1 MKLRISLIFV
11 IGLLA
16 AFMQFSDGCASKDF
30 SDYIHKF
37 EISQDQYDISP
48 VDSHL
53 NLPRQTNFTNTQR
66 SYTNVRRVQN
76 IGVSKTCN
84 LYKNGHIAAIQ
95 SDILPIH
102 YSTCYLS
109 DCSDTTEHL
118 ILLGRLII

>member
-16 AFMQFSDGCASKDF
+16 ASMQFSDGSVYKDF

-37 EISQDQYDISP
+37 EISQDKYDISP
-48 VDSHL
+48 VDSYL

-76 IGVSKTCN
+76 IGVSKTCIV
-84 LYKNGHIAAIQ
+84 YKNGHIKAIQ
-95 SDILPIH
+95 SDFLPLH
-102 YSTCYLS
+102 YSTCYVS